1 MANTIVLYERIHDRG
16 LNMLKAAG
24 EVVMP
29 ESLEEE
35 ALLPLFTHAD
45 AVVVRAMGAVNRHL
59 LEAAPRLKV
68 VGRHGAGVDN
78 IDVAAASE
86 LGIWVVNTP
95 AAPAESLAEH
105 FLLLALSLCRHFR
118 QSERALRRGDWNL
131 RQGMVGIELAGKT
144 VGIIGL
150 GNTGRLIA
158 RKCHAAFNNRI
169 LYSDPVRAPAEVEQ
183 ECAAEYVPLD
193 RLLAESD
200 FVTLQVP
207 LNRETRHMIG
217 AEQIALMK
225 PTAFLL
231 NLCRGP
237 VWDEGA
243 VLRALMER
251 RIAGAATDV
260 FEVEPPGRTG
270 QMLLQLTNFTASP
283 HIGGLTAEATERM
296 SLVAEDIVRVLDG
309 QPPEWP
315 VNQPVK
321 PRAATLA
328 VER

>member
-1 MANTIVLYERIHDRG
+1 MGNTIILYERIHERG
-16 LNMLKAAG
+16 LSLLKNVG
-24 EVVMP
+24 EVIAP
-29 ESLEEE
+29 DSLEEE
-35 ALLPLFTHAD
+35 ALLPLFARAD
-45 AVVVRAMGAVNRHL
+45 AVVVRAMGSVNRHL
-59 LEAAPRLKV
+59 LESAPQLKV

-86 LGIWVVNTP
+86 LGIWVVSTP

-118 QSERALRRGDWNL
+118 QSERALRRGEWNL
-131 RQGMVGIELAGKT
+131 RQQLVGQELAGKI
-144 VGIIGL
+144 VGIVGL

-158 RKCHAAFNNRI
+158 QKCRAAFHSRI
-169 LYSDPVRAPAEVEQ
+169 LYSDPRQAPPEVEQ
-183 ECAAEYVPLD
+183 ECGAEHVPLAQ
-193 RLLAESD
+193 LLAESD

-207 LNRETRHMIG
+207 LTRETRHMIG
-217 AEQIALMK
+217 AEQIARMK

-270 QMLLQLTNFTASP
+270 QMLLQLTNFTATP
-283 HIGGLTAEATERM
+283 HVGGHTAEAMERM
-296 SLVAEDIVRVLDG
+296 SLVAEDIVRVLEG
-309 QPPEWP
+309 QPPKWP
-315 VNQPVK
+315 VNQPLR
-321 PRAATLA
+321 PRAAGA
-328 VER
+328 